1 MYFICTF
8 FGIIMNKKVEESC
21 ENIIIA
27 IDGNL
32 SGLSYNEMLLALKL
46 IAKEIN
52 TMIKIIEK
60 Y

>member
-1 MYFICTF
+1 
-8 FGIIMNKKVEESC
+8 MNKKVEESC